1 MAAKQHV
8 LSLIYASCEIGSPSL
23 IWMQFLDERPV
34 RATNLLCARP
44 ALKAKDLISLLL
56 GHFASAG
63 RSRAAPRT
71 GMMLRMLTPA
81 RLPTPKQSAHQI
93 PPLLLS

>member
-1 MAAKQHV
+1 MAAKQNV
-8 LSLIYASCEIGSPSL
+8 LSLIDASREIGSPSL

-34 RATNLLCARP
+34 CATDLLCARP

-56 GHFASAG
+56 GHFATG
-63 RSRAAPRT
+63 RRPRAAT

-81 RLPTPKQSAHQI
+81 RLPTVKIGDQ
-93 PPLLLS
+93 